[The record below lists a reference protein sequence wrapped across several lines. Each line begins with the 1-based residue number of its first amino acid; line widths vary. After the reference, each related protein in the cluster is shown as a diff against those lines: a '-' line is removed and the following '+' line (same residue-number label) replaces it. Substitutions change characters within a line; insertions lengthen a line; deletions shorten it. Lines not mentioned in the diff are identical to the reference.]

1 MRYTLPD
8 LNVTP
13 SLDVVNKR
21 RILDT
26 IIDPDIPKSYS
37 DSYIVTVYGDR
48 LDLLAYTYL
57 GDATNWWMIA
67 AANPELRKDSVY
79 LDPGIQIRIPS
90 DPGRVISLIVSQNQS
105 R

>member
-8 LNVTP
+8 LKVTAK
-13 SLDVVNKR
+13 LDTTNNR
-21 RILDT
+21 RMLET

-37 DSYIVTVYGDR
+37 DSYIVTVFGDR
-48 LDLLAYTYL
+48 LDLLAYKYL
-57 GDATNWWMIA
+57 GDATYWWMIA

-79 LDPGIQIRIPS
+79 LEPGIQIRIPS
-90 DPGRVISLIVSQNQS
+90 DSNKVITLIAEQNSS